1 MTDTLLYVTFLLHME
16 TVSADDERTDAVFQ
30 ALAHAARRRML
41 DIVSRHPGI
50 SVGQLA
56 AAFDVSRIAV
66 MKHLGVLEHAG
77 LLRSLKQG
85 RQRKLYFNAVPIQA
99 IHQRW
104 TNSYSAYWSGQLLQ
118 IKDRA
123 EARTAPK
130 HQGEQTDHG
139 QEDS

>member
-1 MTDTLLYVTFLLHME
+1 MKPAHAD
-16 TVSADDERTDAVFQ
+16 DDERTDAVFQ
-30 ALAHAARRRML
+30 ALAHGARRRML
-41 DIVSRHPGI
+41 DIVSGQPGI

-56 AAFDVSRIAV
+56 GAFDVSRVAV

-77 LLRSLKQG
+77 LVRSIRQG

-104 TNSYSAYWSGQLLQ
+104 TNDYSAYWSGQLLQ

-123 EARTAPK
+123 EAGTVRH
-130 HQGEQTDHG
+130 HQGELTDHG
-139 QEDS
+139 QDNR